1 MLRPS
6 LAQAGRA
13 ARGAGARL
21 SFGLTLEADVG
32 MMTAI
37 LMQNRLQTSDLETL
51 GYHGTSQAVAKEIE
65 QTSFKLSAPD
75 SGAFLGEGVY
85 FFDNQP
91 SQAKR
96 WARTRREFIGKP
108 IAVIES
114 RIRYGRLLN
123 LTENEHK
130 DLLNWFAGEF
140 RRRSGTENA
149 SLAAIIDIA
158 AEKLNVEVVKAV
170 RIPGNA
176 GFLMGTSFSADIEVI
191 LAVRNLTNILSKAII
206 WSQLNKPV

>member
-1 MLRPS
+1 
-6 LAQAGRA
+6 
-13 ARGAGARL
+13 
-21 SFGLTLEADVG
+21 
-32 MMTAI
+32 MMSAI
-37 LMQNRLQTSDLETL
+37 LMQNRLETSDLETK
-51 GYHGTSQAVAKEIE
+51 GYHGTSLAVAKEIE

-130 DLLNWFAGEF
+130 DLLNWFYLACCERSGGEF

-170 RIPGNA
+170 RIPRNA

>member
-1 MLRPS
+1 
-6 LAQAGRA
+6 
-13 ARGAGARL
+13 
-21 SFGLTLEADVG
+21 
-32 MMTAI
+32 
-37 LMQNRLQTSDLETL
+37 
-51 GYHGTSQAVAKEIE
+51 
-65 QTSFKLSAPD
+65 
-75 SGAFLGEGVY
+75 
-85 FFDNQP
+85 
-91 SQAKR
+91 
-96 WARTRREFIGKP
+96 
-108 IAVIES
+108 
-114 RIRYGRLLN
+114 LN

-130 DLLNWFAGEF
+130 DLLNWFVGEF

-176 GFLMGTSFSADIEVI
+176 GFLMGTSFSPDVEVI

>member
-1 MLRPS
+1 ML
-6 LAQAGRA
+6 
-13 ARGAGARL
+13 
-21 SFGLTLEADVG
+21 
-32 MMTAI
+32 TAI

-65 QTSFKLSAPD
+65 QTSFKMSAPD

-96 WARTRREFIGKP
+96 WARTRREFVGKP

-130 DLLNWFAGEF
+130 NLLNWFAGEF
-140 RRRSGTENA
+140 RRRSGTQNA
-149 SLAAIIDIA
+149 SLAVIIDIA
-158 AEKLNVEVVKAV
+158 AEKLSVEVVKAV

-176 GFLMGTSFSADIEVI
+176 GFLMGTSFSPDIEVI